1 MRVTSR
7 ERTGWR
13 SGRLA
18 GPLAMTA
25 AVLLAMAGSSTAQV
39 VALTRPAV
47 PMVRPGAL
55 ADVGVRRLGSEVSI
69 NIDGATRVAHFEV
82 QEEFRNDSGRVL
94 QGDYLY
100 PIPRGAVFTNL
111 SLFMGEN
118 ELRGEML
125 DAGAARAIY
134 EEIVRRRLDPALI
147 EMVGEGLI
155 RARVFP
161 IEPGQTRKIIL
172 RYTQVLPREGGVVR
186 LSYPRT
192 TGLIAPLDRLDDA
205 MIERRR
211 AIGTTATPRFAL
223 LARLSS
229 ASLFGTPISP
239 THSIDVHRS
248 DGDVAEIVVR
258 APADSVDRSDFELLL
273 PLVTDDIDATLLAH
287 SPAPGRESG
296 YFMLMLTPPPA
307 GAEASIARDVTLVLD
322 VSGSMSGHKIEQA
335 RSAIEQILRGL
346 RSEDR
351 FRLITFASVVRSF
364 DDDWMRA
371 NRKNVTSAVEYLR
384 SVPADGSTNIHDAL
398 REALAPVTD
407 AERLSLVVFLTDGVP
422 TVAET
427 DPVRIAD
434 LAARL
439 RDGERVFAFGVG
451 EDVNTYLLDR
461 LVEGGRGAVTYV
473 RPDEN
478 VEAAVSTLTR
488 KISSPALADLRI
500 VEAPVGL
507 EELYPG
513 TLPDLFHGEELV
525 VLGRYRGAG
534 SGALVLEGTRA
545 GQTQRYRFEL
555 DFPRRRTKDE
565 YVMRL
570 WANRKAGA
578 LTARLRLHGPDPELI
593 DALRDLGLRYGVLT
607 EYTAYLVQEP
617 GVIGTEEARERIER
631 SALDAAAPP
640 TAQSGTVAFRRAR
653 NSAKQLRASS
663 LGEAEQWVYDGVT
676 AGGRQ
681 KVSAW
686 HRVGRRI
693 FVDRDEEWVDGA
705 LETDAP
711 ELAIAP
717 RGEAWFELLERLPGL
732 RTALALGDRVI
743 IAGEGLT
750 LRIESGGHA
759 SIGASDW
766 ALLERAFPGEQR

>member
-1 MRVTSR
+1 MRSPSEPRYSR
-7 ERTGWR
+7 NLGLV
-13 SGRLA
+13 LA
-18 GPLAMTA
+18 LATA
-25 AVLLAMAGSSTAQV
+25 TVLLSVGGTGQAQV
-39 VALTRPAV
+39 AVRTTPVAATVRTAPRP
-47 PMVRPGAL
+47 
-55 ADVGVRRLGSEVSI
+55 DVGVQRLGGEVSVDI
-69 NIDGATRVAHFEV
+69 NGTTRVAHFEV
-82 QEEFRNDSGRVL
+82 QEEFRNESGRVL

-111 SLFMGEN
+111 SLFMGET

-172 RYTQVLPREGGVVR
+172 RYTQVLPREGGIVR

-192 TGLIAPLDRLDDA
+192 TGLIAPREEVDEIRV
-205 MIERRR
+205 RRHP
-211 AIGTTATPRFAL
+211 ATVPASAPRFAL

-229 ASLFGTPISP
+229 ASRFGTPISP
-239 THSIDVHRS
+239 THSIEIHRR
-248 DGDVAEIVVR
+248 DGDVAEIAVR
-258 APADSVDRSDFELLL
+258 APEESLDRGDFELLL
-273 PLVTDDIDATLLAH
+273 PLVTDDVGATLLAH

-307 GAEASIARDVTLVLD
+307 SAEVSIARDVTLVLD

-346 RSEDR
+346 QSEDR

-364 DDDWMRA
+364 DDDWTRA
-371 NRKNVTSAVEYLR
+371 NRRNVASAVEYLR
-384 SVPADGSTNIHDAL
+384 GVPADGSTNIHDAL
-398 REALAPVTD
+398 REALAPLTD
-407 AERLSLVVFLTDGVP
+407 AERLSLVVFLTDGMP

-434 LAARL
+434 LAATL

-461 LVEGGRGAVTYV
+461 LVEGGRGAVSYV

-478 VEAAVSTLTR
+478 VEAAVSSLTR
-488 KISSPALADLRI
+488 KIGSPALADLR
-500 VEAPVGL
+500 VVGAPVGF
-507 EELYPG
+507 EEIYPG

-545 GQTQRYRFEL
+545 GRTQRYRFEL
-555 DFPRRRTKDE
+555 DFPRRSTEDE

-578 LTARLRLHGPDPELI
+578 LSAQLRLHGPDPELI
-593 DALRDLGLRYGVLT
+593 DAMRDLGLRYGVLT

-617 GVIGTEEARERIER
+617 GVIGTDEARERVEQ

-640 TAQSGTVAFRRAR
+640 TAQSGKVAFRRAR
-653 NSAKQLRASS
+653 DSANQQRSAS
-663 LGEAEQWVYDGVT
+663 LGEAEQWSYDAVT
-676 AGGRQ
+676 VGGQ
-681 KVSAW
+681 EKVAAW

-693 FVDRDEEWVDGA
+693 FVDRDGELVDGA
-705 LETDAP
+705 LEADAK
-711 ELAIAP
+711 ELVIGP
-717 RGEAWFELLERLPGL
+717 HGEAWFELLERLPGL
-732 RTALALGDRVI
+732 RAALALGDRVI

-750 LRIESGGHA
+750 LRIEPGGRDM
-759 SIGASDW
+759 IGASDW

>member
-7 ERTGWR
+7 ARTGWR

-25 AVLLAMAGSSTAQV
+25 AVVLAMAGSSTAQV
-39 VALTRPAV
+39 VALTPPAAR
-47 PMVRPGAL
+47 MVRPGAL
-55 ADVGVRRLGSEVSI
+55 ADVGVHRLGSEVSI

-82 QEEFRNDSGRVL
+82 QEEFRNESSRVL
-94 QGDYLY
+94 EGDYLY

-111 SLFMGEN
+111 SLFMGET

-125 DAGAARAIY
+125 DAGTARAIY

-192 TGLIAPLDRLDDA
+192 TGLIAPHRRIDDT
-205 MIERRR
+205 MIERRL
-211 AIGTTATPRFAL
+211 AIGPTAAPRFAL
-223 LARLSS
+223 LARVSS
-229 ASLFGTPISP
+229 ASRFGTPISP
-239 THSIDVHRS
+239 THSIDVHRR

-258 APADSVDRSDFELLL
+258 TPADSLNRSDFELLL
-273 PLVTDDIDATLLAH
+273 PLETDDVGATLLAH
-287 SPAPGRESG
+287 SPAPGTESG
-296 YFMLMLTPPPA
+296 YFMLMITPPA
-307 GAEASIARDVTLVLD
+307 SAEVSIARDVTLVLD

-335 RSAIEQILRGL
+335 RGAIEQILRGL

-371 NRKNVTSAVEYLR
+371 NRKNVARAVEYLR
-384 SVPADGSTNIHDAL
+384 GVPADGSTNIHDAL
-398 REALAPVTD
+398 LEALAPATD

-434 LAARL
+434 LAAEL

-461 LVEGGRGAVTYV
+461 LVEGGRGAVSYV

-478 VEAAVSTLTR
+478 VEAAISSLAR
-488 KISSPALADLRI
+488 KIGSPALADLRI
-500 VEAPVGL
+500 VETPVGF

-525 VLGRYRGAG
+525 ILGRYRGAG

-545 GQTQRYRFEL
+545 GQTLRYRFEL
-555 DFPRRRTKDE
+555 DFPHRRTDDE

-578 LTARLRLHGPDPELI
+578 LTAQLRLHGPNDELI

-617 GVIGTEEARERIER
+617 GVIGTERAREMVEQHVVR
-631 SALDAAAPP
+631 AMAAPR
-640 TAQSGTVAFRRAR
+640 AQSGDVAFRRAR
-653 NSAKQLRASS
+653 NSAKQQQTSS
-663 LGEAEQWVYDGVT
+663 LGEAEQMAADAVT
-676 AGGRQ
+676 AGGR
-681 KVSAW
+681 KEVAAW
-686 HRVGRRI
+686 QRVGRRI
-693 FVDRDEEWVDGA
+693 FVSRNEEWVDGA
-705 LETDAP
+705 LEADAP

-717 RGEAWFELLERLPGL
+717 YSDAWFDLLDRLPGL
-732 RTALALGDRVI
+732 RAALALGDRVI

-750 LRIESGGHA
+750 LRIESGGRI
-759 SIGASDW
+759 SISAIDW
-766 ALLERAFPGEQR
+766 TLLERAFPGEQR